1 MVRFVNSAAVRVL
14 ENNMQKG
21 DEQNAFSILQ
31 PFVSRLWYHHQ
42 LRKASLVQTNQSSQ
56 WLRCPQWQ
64 KRVSVWNV
72 RWCFHWSCLL
82 IKILSEI
89 LLLPLVGFEESKVY
103 FPYSMSNMS
112 FCLSLDW
119 NWRHQYTKYLVVLR
133 F

>member
-89 LLLPLVGFEESKVY
+89 LLLPLVGFEEFKVY
-103 FPYSMSNMS
+103 FPYLISSIIG
-112 FCLSLDW
+112 CLKFGLKLKAQCTQ
-119 NWRHQYTKYLVVLR
+119 HTKYI
-133 F
+133 